1 MIVILSSSKTQMVT
15 PVPCAPSSKPP
26 LLNQA
31 KPLIERCR
39 ELSHT
44 ELTTL
49 MKISDK
55 LAQTTYERFQQFS
68 SPQIPG
74 SAGAALASFRGD
86 VFSEIKTESYSAE
99 DFVFAHHNLCIL
111 SGLYGILRPLDL
123 MQPYRLEM
131 GQRLAIH
138 RSRSLYEFWGEM
150 ITDHLNQAML
160 QHEEQTLINCASK
173 EYSRAVKENKLN
185 GKMLT
190 MTFKQHKDGKLKTIA
205 LYAKR
210 ARGMFVDWFIRKRI
224 TDSKDL
230 RTFNGAGYRFRPELS
245 TESEYLFV
253 SDFS

>member
-68 SPQIPG
+68 SPQVPG

-99 DFVFAHHNLCIL
+99 DFVFAHHT
-111 SGLYGILRPLDL
+111 SVF
-123 MQPYRLEM
+123 YRAST
-131 GQRLAIH
+131 G
-138 RSRSLYEFWGEM
+138 FF
-150 ITDHLNQAML
+150 DHLISCSPTGLRWVTDWQ
-160 QHEEQTLINCASK
+160 
-173 EYSRAVKENKLN
+173 
-185 GKMLT
+185 
-190 MTFKQHKDGKLKTIA
+190 FIA
-205 LYAKR
+205 PDHFMSSGVR
-210 ARGMFVDWFIRKRI
+210 
-224 TDSKDL
+224 
-230 RTFNGAGYRFRPELS
+230 
-245 TESEYLFV
+245 
-253 SDFS
+253 